1 MNRIGYTAK
10 IGSVEELSLLYG
22 VGKCEEVIQL
32 RDSEN
37 EFRDFERF
45 LKEYRRKQ
53 IVLVN
58 FSSMGLQLT
67 QVTQLLE
74 LIKEEQIKVHFLQK
88 ELDSD
93 EQYLSLLYELSMN
106 EKEVVSRRTRRGLRV
121 AHEKGIVGGRPTI
134 TKKTIEKIQYI
145 HLSQKKTIREI
156 SNECGVSLGTVH
168 KYINQ
173 IEQ

>member
-74 LIKEEQIKVHFLQK
+74 LIKKEQIKVHFLQK